1 MRYNLNCVNI
11 DYMSSNFAKWLKNN
25 DYRWADVKTQ
35 SSELVFRKDEDNIH
49 TRCPAIN
56 PDMTIEDIFNAGYE
70 QCLKD
75 LKDFQQS
82 RAAEENGG

>member
-1 MRYNLNCVNI
+1 MK
-11 DYMSSNFAKWLKNN
+11 NFKKWLNEN
-25 DYRWADVKTQ
+25 GLEICLTMRP
-35 SSELVFRKDEDNIH
+35 SEQVFRKDGKVFSNG
-49 TRCPAIN
+49 RLA
-56 PDMTIEDIFNAGYE
+56 MTLEDIFNAGYE

>member
-1 MRYNLNCVNI
+1 MK
-11 DYMSSNFAKWLKNN
+11 NFKKWLNEN
-25 DYRWADVKTQ
+25 ELEIGLTMRT
-35 SSELVFRKDEDNIH
+35 SEQVFRKDGKGFSNG
-49 TRCPAIN
+49 RLA
-56 PDMTIEDIFNAGYE
+56 MTIEDIFNAGYE

>member
-11 DYMSSNFAKWLKNN
+11 DYMSSNFAKWLKENET
-25 DYRWADVKTQ
+25 YFETGMSMQ
-35 SSELVFRKDEDNIH
+35 PSEQVFRKDGKNFH
-49 TRCPAIN
+49 TGLSA
-56 PDMTIEDIFNAGYE
+56 MTLGDIFNAGYE

>member
-1 MRYNLNCVNI
+1 MKNFKDWLNDNDLETC
-11 DYMSSNFAKWLKNN
+11 MSM
-25 DYRWADVKTQ
+25 Q
-35 SSELVFRKDEDNIH
+35 PSEQVFRKDGKNFP
-49 TRCPAIN
+49 TGYSA
-56 PDMTIEDIFNAGYE
+56 MTLEDIFNAGYE

>member
-11 DYMSSNFAKWLKNN
+11 DYMSSNFAKWLKENET
-25 DYRWADVKTQ
+25 YFETGMSMQ
-35 SSELVFRKDEDNIH
+35 PSEQVFRKDEKNFH
-49 TRCPAIN
+49 TGFLA
-56 PDMTIEDIFNAGYE
+56 MTLEDIFNAGYE

>member
-11 DYMSSNFAKWLKNN
+11 DYMSSNFAKWLNENGLETGMTMKPS
-25 DYRWADVKTQ
+25 KQT
-35 SSELVFRKDEDNIH
+35 FRKDGKSFSNG
-49 TRCPAIN
+49 RLS
-56 PDMTIEDIFNAGYE
+56 MTIEDIFNAGYE

-82 RAAEENGG
+82 RAAEENGS

>member
-1 MRYNLNCVNI
+1 MKPSKQIFCK
-11 DYMSSNFAKWLKNN
+11 DGKNFPTGFLA
-25 DYRWADVKTQ
+25 
-35 SSELVFRKDEDNIH
+35 
-49 TRCPAIN
+49 
-56 PDMTIEDIFNAGYE
+56 MTIEYIFNAGYE

>member
-11 DYMSSNFAKWLKNN
+11 DCMSSNFAKWLKENEH
-25 DYRWADVKTQ
+25 YLETGMSMQ
-35 SSELVFRKDEDNIH
+35 PSEQVFRKDWKNFP
-49 TRCPAIN
+49 TVYPA
-56 PDMTIEDIFNAGYE
+56 MTLEDIFNAGYE

>member
-11 DYMSSNFAKWLKNN
+11 DYMSSNFAKWLKEN
-25 DYRWADVKTQ
+25 DDFFETGMSMQPSKQ
-35 SSELVFRKDEDNIH
+35 VFRKDGKNFP
-49 TRCPAIN
+49 TGYFA
-56 PDMTIEDIFNAGYE
+56 MSLEDIFNAGYE

>member
-11 DYMSSNFAKWLKNN
+11 DYMSSNFAKWLN
-25 DYRWADVKTQ
+25 DNGYKWIDTPLQ
-35 SSELVFRKDEDNIH
+35 TSEQVFHKDEIKSY
-49 TRCPAIN
+49 TRCHAIN

-82 RAAEENGG
+82 IAAEENGG

>member
-1 MRYNLNCVNI
+1 
-11 DYMSSNFAKWLKNN
+11 MSNNFAKWLKEN
-25 DYRWADVKTQ
+25 DDFFETGMSMQ
-35 SSELVFRKDEDNIH
+35 PSEQVFRKDGKNFH
-49 TRCPAIN
+49 TGFSA
-56 PDMTIEDIFNAGYE
+56 MTLGDIFNAGYE

>member
-1 MRYNLNCVNI
+1 MK
-11 DYMSSNFAKWLKNN
+11 NFEKWLNENGLETGMTLKP
-25 DYRWADVKTQ
+25 
-35 SSELVFRKDEDNIH
+35 SEQIFSKDGNSFSKG
-49 TRCPAIN
+49 RLS
-56 PDMTIEDIFNAGYE
+56 MTLEDIFNAGYE

>member
-1 MRYNLNCVNI
+1 MK
-11 DYMSSNFAKWLKNN
+11 NFKKWLNEN
-25 DYRWADVKTQ
+25 GLETGLTLRPSQ
-35 SSELVFRKDEDNIH
+35 QIFRKDGKRLP
-49 TRCPAIN
+49 TGSLA
-56 PDMTIEDIFNAGYE
+56 MTLEDIFNAGYE

>member
-1 MRYNLNCVNI
+1 MK
-11 DYMSSNFAKWLKNN
+11 NFAKWLNENGLETGITLKPS
-25 DYRWADVKTQ
+25 KQ
-35 SSELVFRKDEDNIH
+35 IFCKDGKSFSNG
-49 TRCPAIN
+49 RLS
-56 PDMTIEDIFNAGYE
+56 MTLEDIFNAGYE

>member
-11 DYMSSNFAKWLKNN
+11 DYMSSNFAKWLNDNGYKWMDTPLQPSEQVFHKDGKN
-25 DYRWADVKTQ
+25 
-35 SSELVFRKDEDNIH
+35 FH
-49 TRCPAIN
+49 TGFSA
-56 PDMTIEDIFNAGYE
+56 MTLGDIFNAGYE

>member
-1 MRYNLNCVNI
+1 MK
-11 DYMSSNFAKWLKNN
+11 NFKKWLNEN
-25 DYRWADVKTQ
+25 VLEIGLTMRP
-35 SSELVFRKDEDNIH
+35 SEQVFRKDGKGFSNG
-49 TRCPAIN
+49 RLA
-56 PDMTIEDIFNAGYE
+56 MTIEDIFNAGYE

>member
-1 MRYNLNCVNI
+1 MK
-11 DYMSSNFAKWLKNN
+11 NFEKWLNEN
-25 DYRWADVKTQ
+25 
-35 SSELVFRKDEDNIH
+35 ELETGMTLKPSKQIFRKDGNSLSKG
-49 TRCPAIN
+49 RLS
-56 PDMTIEDIFNAGYE
+56 MTLKDLWNAGYE

>member
-1 MRYNLNCVNI
+1 MK
-11 DYMSSNFAKWLKNN
+11 NFEKWLNENGLETGLTMRPSK
-25 DYRWADVKTQ
+25 Q
-35 SSELVFRKDEDNIH
+35 VFRKDGKRLP
-49 TRCPAIN
+49 TGSLA
-56 PDMTIEDIFNAGYE
+56 MTLEDIFNAGYE

>member
-11 DYMSSNFAKWLKNN
+11 DYMSSNFAKWLKENET
-25 DYRWADVKTQ
+25 YFETGMSMQ
-35 SSELVFRKDEDNIH
+35 PSEQVFRKDGKNFH
-49 TRCPAIN
+49 TGFSS
-56 PDMTIEDIFNAGYE
+56 MTLEDIFNAGYE

>member
-1 MRYNLNCVNI
+1 MKNFKKWVNENVLEIGLTMRP
-11 DYMSSNFAKWLKNN
+11 
-25 DYRWADVKTQ
+25 
-35 SSELVFRKDEDNIH
+35 SEQVFRKDGKGFSNG
-49 TRCPAIN
+49 RLA
-56 PDMTIEDIFNAGYE
+56 MTLEDIFNAGYE

>member
-1 MRYNLNCVNI
+1 
-11 DYMSSNFAKWLKNN
+11 MSNNFAKWLKEN
-25 DYRWADVKTQ
+25 DDFFETGMSMQ
-35 SSELVFRKDEDNIH
+35 PSEQVFRKDGENFP
-49 TRCPAIN
+49 TGYSA
-56 PDMTIEDIFNAGYE
+56 MSLEDIFNAGYE

>member
-1 MRYNLNCVNI
+1 
-11 DYMSSNFAKWLKNN
+11 MSSNFAKCLKDNG
-25 DYRWADVKTQ
+25 DKCIDTPLQ
-35 SSELVFRKDEDNIH
+35 LSEQVFHKDERNSH
-49 TRCPAIN
+49 TRCLVIN